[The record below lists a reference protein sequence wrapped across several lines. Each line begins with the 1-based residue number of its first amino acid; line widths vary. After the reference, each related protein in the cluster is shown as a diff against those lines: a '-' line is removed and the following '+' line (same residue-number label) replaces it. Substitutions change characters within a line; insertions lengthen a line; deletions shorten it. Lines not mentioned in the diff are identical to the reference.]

1 VKDDFI
7 LFVFCYGML
16 LIRAAVFVLI
26 AAVLD
31 RTRWF
36 VVVLDADCF
45 SDKLHKNREG
55 LPDGRTPGGSAPQL
69 ILQLNLPTPG
79 TRRSGQIGLKF
90 RARSS
95 KNSRSMG
102 NFFQKILPTGHSAP
116 RCCLFDYNG
125 LLPF

>member
-26 AAVLD
+26 AAMCAVLD

-36 VVVLDADCF
+36 VVVLDGDCF

-69 ILQLNLPTPG
+69 YI
-79 TRRSGQIGLKF
+79 SVYC
-90 RARSS
+90 
-95 KNSRSMG
+95 
-102 NFFQKILPTGHSAP
+102 NFFSEKPS
-116 RCCLFDYNG
+116 
-125 LLPF
+125 